1 MDRVRQ
7 WLKLDELLEKERQA
21 SLPWARS
28 EGQKK
33 GGGGGR
39 EAALSVK
46 HLSHEMLVQEKEA
59 MSRRAGVLN
68 LMLHSTFNHELAML
82 MQQQQAALHAK
93 KQNRFDYCLG

>member
-28 EGQKK
+28 AEGQKSL

-39 EAALSVK
+39 EAVDSV
-46 HLSHEMLVQEKEA
+46 
-59 MSRRAGVLN
+59 
-68 LMLHSTFNHELAML
+68 ELRWSSERIL
-82 MQQQQAALHAK
+82 P
-93 KQNRFDYCLG
+93 FFSIYEY